1 MDEKRG
7 RGRDP
12 EAARAAFLSAAEA
25 IFARAGFE
33 GARVEEI
40 AAKAGYN
47 KALLFH
53 YFGDKLGLYQ
63 AIVTRY
69 CDEAAHGN
77 ARVLGPAVPPDDQP
91 LTRKTVRRFFEVAVR
106 WYFDFCQTHPKCA
119 RVFTWE
125 AAEGWNM
132 VLRIT
137 QSREKAEWIEKVQRF
152 MRRAQHAGFLQ
163 ADLDPTMLIAMVITM
178 TQQYHV
184 SIPRYEMMFSGSDFS
199 SSQALAHAREQMV
212 QFVVRGAMTDT
223 TDAGSA
229 ADETDKAQETQ
240 EETNDETQTEGKQ
253 FDAVGI

>member
-12 EAARAAFLSAAEA
+12 DAAREAFLSAAET
-25 IFARAGFE
+25 IFARAGFD

-40 AAKAGYN
+40 ATKAGYN

-63 AIVTRY
+63 AIVTRH
-69 CDEAAHGN
+69 CDAAAHGN
-77 ARVLGPAVPPDDQP
+77 ARVLGPAVPPDDKP
-91 LTRKTVRRFFEVAVR
+91 LTRATVRRFFEVAVG
-106 WYFDFCQTHPKCA
+106 WSFDFYQTHPKCA

-132 VLRIT
+132 VRRIT

-152 MRRAQHAGFLQ
+152 MRRAQDAGFLR
-163 ADLDPTMLIAMVITM
+163 ADLDPAMLIAMVITM
-178 TQQYHV
+178 TQHYHV
-184 SIPRYEMMFSGSDFS
+184 SLPRYEMMFSGADFS
-199 SSQALAHAREQMV
+199 SSEALAHAREQMV
-212 QFVVRGAMTDT
+212 QFVVHGAMTAI
-223 TDAGSA
+223 AGA
-229 ADETDKAQETQ
+229 ADGEAETDKTTETQ
-240 EETNDETQTEGKQ
+240 EESQTEGKQ